1 MSKKIIKTDEASLPV
16 GPYNQAVS
24 IGSLI
29 YTAGQIPLDKHGNM
43 VPGGIKEQTE
53 QVIQNLIAVLG
64 EGGSSLD
71 KVVKATVFLKDLNDF
86 AGMNE
91 VYAKH
96 FKSEIKPNR
105 HSIPSKNNEKEYMDS
120 WYIRHRYCC
129 HCFDS
134 CFQKVTF

>member
-1 MSKKIIKTDEASLPV
+1 MSKKIIKTDKASLPV

-24 IGSLI
+24 IGNLI
-29 YTAGQIPLDKHGNM
+29 YTAGQIPLDKQGNM

-64 EGGSSLD
+64 QGGSSLD
-71 KVVKATVFLKDLNDF
+71 KVVKSTVYLKDLNDF

-96 FKSEIKPNR
+96 FKAETAPARSTLQVARIPKDSLVEI
-105 HSIPSKNNEKEYMDS
+105 EVVA
-120 WYIRHRYCC
+120 YI
-129 HCFDS
+129 
-134 CFQKVTF
+134 